1 MVNYDF
7 IKSIEHNQ
15 FLEMVRRGVVHVKV
29 MDWVVVYE
37 FFLNELKSTSKSVAI
52 TTTADKYNCSEK
64 TIYNVINFMI
74 S

>member
-1 MVNYDF
+1 MVNYEF

-15 FLEMVRRGVVHVKV
+15 FLEMVRRGVVPISI
-29 MDWVVVYE
+29 MDYLTVYE

-74 S
+74 R